1 VNARR
6 SGFTLVEMLVV
17 IAVLSTVLTTI
28 GLTMH
33 TLFMSSQRMRDML
46 FHRQQIERFVWQLRE
61 DTHQASAVA
70 VKKRDQNN
78 VAATNLE
85 LTCPAS
91 RTIQYILTNEQIDRV
106 ERRGTQLEHQESYA
120 VVARLDTG
128 WQIETQGES
137 PLVKIQLVPGT
148 GLAPRR
154 RPDLDAINVAAAV
167 NIAHSNAAFP
177 QSGGDGS

>member
-1 VNARR
+1 MNARR

-17 IAVLSTVLTTI
+17 FALLSTVLTTI

-33 TLFMSSQRMRDML
+33 ILFMSSQRMRDML
-46 FHRQQIERFVWQLRE
+46 FYRQQIERFIWQLRE

-70 VKKRDQNN
+70 AQKRNQDN
-78 VAATNLE
+78 VAATHLE
-85 LTCPAS
+85 LTYPAA
-91 RTIQYILTNEQIDRV
+91 RTIQYILTNEQINRI

-128 WQIETQGES
+128 WQIETQGEC
-137 PLVKIQLVPGT
+137 PLVKIQLVPST
-148 GLAPRR
+148 GLAPRQ
-154 RPDLDAINVAAAV
+154 RPHLGAINVAAAV
-167 NIAHSNAAFP
+167 NIAHSSAAFP